1 MKLAGILPLPL
12 GASSMHFHLP
22 KPLHGW
28 REFAGEVGIIVI
40 GVLIAL
46 GAEQAVASLRDRSEA
61 RHAEENVVYEV
72 EQDLDVFR
80 RRAAIQPCI
89 DRRLDEIE
97 QLIRAAPS
105 PLPRPL
111 WIGRPQVWEFYTQRW
126 NTASSGGRTS
136 LLTADQQASLAVIY
150 SRFSASEEMEQNEQM
165 AWARLRSLE
174 VLPRLNEAAQKDMV
188 QALEEAR
195 YANWRIKTNGL
206 QVEALVR
213 KAGYRPRDLGLQP
226 GSTSVCI
233 PLRTAR
239 ADALEAVE
247 KGKGERYGFEP

>member
-1 MKLAGILPLPL
+1 
-12 GASSMHFHLP
+12 MHFHLP
-22 KPLHGW
+22 RPLHGW
-28 REFAGEVGIIVI
+28 REFAGEVGIIVV

-46 GAEQAVASLRDRSEA
+46 GAEQGVSAIRDRSEA
-61 RHAEENVVYEV
+61 RQAKENVVYEI

-80 RRAAIQPCI
+80 RRAAIQLCI
-89 DRRLDEIE
+89 DRRLDEIG
-97 QLIRAAPS
+97 QLIRSAPS

-136 LLTADQQASLAVIY
+136 LLTPEQQASFAVIY
-150 SRFSASEEMEQNEQM
+150 SRFSASEQMQQVEQG
-165 AWARLRSLE
+165 AWARLRGLE
-174 VLPRLNEAAQKDMV
+174 ILPRLDPAAQKDMV

-206 QVEALVR
+206 QVQDLVR
-213 KAGYRPRDLGLQP
+213 TAGYRIRALGLQP

-233 PLRTAR
+233 PLHTSR
-239 ADALEAVE
+239 ADALKIVE
-247 KGKGERYGFEP
+247 RGKGARFGFEP

>member
-1 MKLAGILPLPL
+1 
-12 GASSMHFHLP
+12 MHFHLP

-28 REFAGEVGIIVI
+28 REFFGEVGIIVL

-46 GAEQAVASLRDRSEA
+46 AAEQAISALRDASES
-61 RHAEENVVYEV
+61 RRGKENVVYEV
-72 EQDLDVFR
+72 EQDLDIFR

-97 QLIRAAPS
+97 QLMRAAPM

-111 WIGRPQVWEFYTQRW
+111 WVGRPQVWEFYTQRW

-136 LLTADQQASLAVIY
+136 LLTPEQQASFAVIY
-150 SRFSASEEMEQNEQM
+150 SRFNASEQMEQAEQI

-174 VLPRLNEAAQKDMV
+174 VLPRLDPAAQKDMV

-195 YANWRIKTNGL
+195 YANWRIKTNAL
-206 QVEALVR
+206 QVQVLMR
-213 KAGYRPRDLGLQP
+213 TAGYHPRDLGLHA

-233 PLRTAR
+233 PLRTTR
-239 ADALEAVE
+239 ADALKIEQRHR
-247 KGKGERYGFEP
+247 GSQFGFEP

>member
-1 MKLAGILPLPL
+1 
-12 GASSMHFHLP
+12 MHFHLP

-28 REFAGEVGIIVI
+28 REFAGEVGIIVV

-46 GAEQAVASLRDRSEA
+46 AAEQLVSVIHDRSEA
-61 RHAEENVVYEV
+61 RQAKENVDDEV
-72 EQDLDVFR
+72 EQDLDIFR

-97 QLIRAAPS
+97 QLIRAAPT

-136 LLTADQQASLAVIY
+136 LLTAAQQESLAVIY
-150 SRFSASEEMEQNEQM
+150 SRFRASEQMQQTEQI
-165 AWARLRSLE
+165 AWARLRSME
-174 VLPRLNEAAQKDMV
+174 VLSKLDPSAQKDMV

-206 QVEALVR
+206 QVDDLVR
-213 KAGYRPRDLGLQP
+213 KAGYRPRGLGLQP

-239 ADALEAVE
+239 TDAVKIVENE
-247 KGKGERYGFEP
+247 KGGRFGFEP

>member
-1 MKLAGILPLPL
+1 
-12 GASSMHFHLP
+12 MHFHLP

-46 GAEQAVASLRDRSEA
+46 GAEQAVSSLHDRSEA

-72 EQDLDVFR
+72 EQDLDIFR

-97 QLIRAAPS
+97 QLIRAAPL

-136 LLTADQQASLAVIY
+136 LLTAEQQASLAVIY
-150 SRFSASEEMEQNEQM
+150 SRFSASEQMEQNEQV

-174 VLPRLNEAAQKDMV
+174 ILPRLDEAAQKDMV
-188 QALEEAR
+188 QTLEEAR

-206 QVEALVR
+206 QIEDLVR

-226 GSTSVCI
+226 GSSSVCI
-233 PLRTAR
+233 PLRIAR
-239 ADALEAVE
+239 ADALKVVE
-247 KGKGERYGFEP
+247 RGKGKRFGFEP

>member
-1 MKLAGILPLPL
+1 
-12 GASSMHFHLP
+12 MHFHLP

-28 REFAGEVGIIVI
+28 REFAGEVGIIVL

-46 GAEQAVASLRDRSEA
+46 AAEQAISSLHNRSEA
-61 RHAEENVVYEV
+61 RHAQENVVYEV
-72 EQDLDVFR
+72 EQNLDIFR
-80 RRAAIQPCI
+80 RRAVIQPCI

-97 QLIRAAPS
+97 QLIREGPS

-136 LLTADQQASLAVIY
+136 LLTPEQQASFAVIY
-150 SRFSASEEMEQNEQM
+150 SRFNASEQMQQMEQL

-174 VLPRLNEAAQKDMV
+174 VLPRLDPAAQKDLV
-188 QALEEAR
+188 QGLEEAR

-206 QVEALVR
+206 QVEDIVR
-213 KAGYRPRDLGLQP
+213 KVGYQPRDLGLQP

-233 PLRTAR
+233 PLRTPR
-239 ADALEAVE
+239 VDALKIVQH
-247 KGKGERYGFEP
+247 GKGPRFGFEP

>member
-1 MKLAGILPLPL
+1 
-12 GASSMHFHLP
+12 MHFHFP

-28 REFAGEVGIIVI
+28 REFAGEVGIIVL

-46 GAEQAVASLRDRSEA
+46 GAEQVLSSIHDRSEA
-61 RHAEENVVYEV
+61 RHARDNVVYEV
-72 EQDLDVFR
+72 EQDFDIFR

-136 LLTADQQASLAVIY
+136 LLTPAQQASFALIY
-150 SRFSASEEMEQNEQM
+150 SRFNASEQMQQTEQI

-174 VLPRLNEAAQKDMV
+174 VLPRLDPGAQKDLV

-206 QVEALVR
+206 QAEDLVR

-239 ADALEAVE
+239 ADALKIVE
-247 KGKGERYGFEP
+247 QGKGQRFGFEP